1 MKWHPAQLLS
11 KDSVCDGLAP
21 TFDPFTRGAAQR
33 SRWYVVQPDVVT
45 SMAGLTVEINNT
57 DAEGR
62 LVLADALHYAKK
74 LKPDAIINLAT
85 LTGAVII
92 ALGSHASGLMGN
104 NEAFMAE
111 VLDAGEKS
119 GENVWQLPTWDVYRD
134 LLKSD
139 IADMKNSAGREAGT
153 IAGAMF
159 LKEYVGKIPWAHVD
173 IAGTAWT
180 ERDRPYAPKGSTG
193 VGVRMLLELI
203 DNWKK

>member
-1 MKWHPAQLLS
+1 M
-11 KDSVCDGLAP
+11 
-21 TFDPFTRGAAQR
+21 
-33 SRWYVVQPDVVT
+33 
-45 SMAGLTVEINNT
+45 
-57 DAEGR
+57 
-62 LVLADALHYAKK
+62 LADALHYAKK